1 MKCLGNLG
9 ITWLCSFSVR
19 YLAFKTDISP
29 WVLERIAL
37 VYFGQHTKIL
47 KNPARVANIFK
58 FSKLLSSAPCF
69 FSFKETMKDT
79 FKATIHE
86 GHLSVYCFAQFP
98 WHFIGIWM
106 QFMKYIFLFN
116 DEKSSPCLI
125 LPTSSTHTCIP
136 SWLFWQI
143 CFGLFFR
150 FFVHLITQSIPE
162 KNAYLP
168 ALNPWKL
175 GWFRQIFPVKLVTL
189 EYFL

>member
-37 VYFGQHTKIL
+37 VYFGQLTKIL

-69 FSFKETMKDT
+69 FSFKATMKDT

-106 QFMKYIFLFN
+106 QFMKYRWIGIYDPFFSLMMRKAPPAWYFQHHLHIPASLPGYSGKSVLAYFLDFLF
-116 DEKSSPCLI
+116 I
-125 LPTSSTHTCIP
+125 
-136 SWLFWQI
+136 
-143 CFGLFFR
+143 
-150 FFVHLITQSIPE
+150 
-162 KNAYLP
+162 
-168 ALNPWKL
+168 
-175 GWFRQIFPVKLVTL
+175 
-189 EYFL
+189 